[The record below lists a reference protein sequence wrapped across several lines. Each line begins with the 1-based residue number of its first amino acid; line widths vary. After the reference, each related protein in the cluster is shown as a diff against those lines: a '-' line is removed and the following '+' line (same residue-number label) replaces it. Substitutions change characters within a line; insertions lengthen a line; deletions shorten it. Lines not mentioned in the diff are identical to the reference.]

1 MLTVGGPRSIDQV
14 SLAGVESLLPAASVP
29 RTSKVWL
36 PSARAAVVCGLVQ
49 EVQLPPSRRHS
60 NVEPGSEELKL
71 KLGVASLSSAGGA
84 ESIVVFGAVRSAIQV
99 WVAGVPSVLPAA
111 SVPRMSRVWLPSA
124 SAAVVCGLVQEL
136 QLPPSRRHSKLE
148 PGSEALK
155 AKVGVVS
162 LDGSAGPESS
172 VVSGAVLSTGR
183 LATTSDP
190 VWPTVSV
197 ETARRS

>member
-49 EVQLPPSRRHS
+49 EVQLPPSRPHS
-60 NVEPGSEELKL
+60 KLEPGSEELKL

-111 SVPRMSRVWLPSA
+111 SVPRTSRVWLPSA
-124 SAAVVCGLVQEL
+124 SAAVVCGL
-136 QLPPSRRHSKLE
+136 
-148 PGSEALK
+148 
-155 AKVGVVS
+155 
-162 LDGSAGPESS
+162 
-172 VVSGAVLSTGR
+172 
-183 LATTSDP
+183 
-190 VWPTVSV
+190 
-197 ETARRS
+197 